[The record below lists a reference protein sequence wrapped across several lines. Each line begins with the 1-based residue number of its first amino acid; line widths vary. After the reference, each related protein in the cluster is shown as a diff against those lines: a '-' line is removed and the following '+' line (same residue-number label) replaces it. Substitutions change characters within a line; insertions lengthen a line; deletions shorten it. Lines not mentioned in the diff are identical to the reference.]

1 MQPWTEGLLKN
12 LLKMF
17 PLSPEIDIISPD
29 EVPPPRVSLKD
40 MAQSVWDSSYS
51 DFIKT
56 ETTSHKAV
64 VKANDRITAQDWFQ
78 DVRHIELDFEDD
90 IK

>member
-1 MQPWTEGLLKN
+1 
-12 LLKMF
+12 MF
-17 PLSPEIDIISPD
+17 PLPPELGPISVD
-29 EVPPPRVSLKD
+29 KCPPPRVLLRD
-40 MAQSVWDSSYS
+40 VAQSIRDSSHS
-51 DFIKT
+51 DSEKT

-64 VKANDRITAQDWFQ
+64 VKVNDRITAQDWFQ

>member
-1 MQPWTEGLLKN
+1 MP
-12 LLKMF
+12 
-17 PLSPEIDIISPD
+17 PELDPIPV
-29 EVPPPRVSLKD
+29 EKCPPPRILLKD

-51 DFIKT
+51 DSEKT
-56 ETTSHKAV
+56 EPTSHKVV
-64 VKANDRITAQDWFQ
+64 VKVNDRITAQDWFQ